1 MKRFLSISTVP
12 AKPTNFKIASIREK
26 GSKFQ
31 ATLTWDKPT
40 TTTSGITDSSAIKYY
55 ISYKVLKSG
64 PNRQT
69 QSPTERYSLGSLA
82 AASTYQIKV
91 RAFKTFKPE
100 MVGDWSDPKILQTN
114 ESSKKI
120 HACVNFPQIKIL
132 PFTCY
137 RFPC

>member
-1 MKRFLSISTVP
+1 MKRFLLISTVP
-12 AKPTNFKIASIREK
+12 AKPTNFKIASIREI

-40 TTTSGITDSSAIKYY
+40 TTTSGITDSSTIKYY

-69 QSPTERYSLGSLA
+69 QSSSERYSLRSLA

-91 RAFKTFKPE
+91 RAFKTSKPE
-100 MVGDWSDPKILQTN
+100 MVSEWSDPKILQTN
-114 ESSKKI
+114 ESSKEMY
-120 HACVNFPQIKIL
+120 ACVNFPQIKIL
-132 PFTCY
+132 PFTC
-137 RFPC
+137 

>member
-1 MKRFLSISTVP
+1 MKRFLLISTVP
-12 AKPTNFKIASIREK
+12 AKPTNFKIASIREI

-40 TTTSGITDSSAIKYY
+40 TTTSGITDSSTFKYH

-64 PNRQT
+64 PNRQR
-69 QSPTERYSLGSLA
+69 QSSTERGFLRSLA

-91 RAFKTFKPE
+91 RAFKTSKPE
-100 MVGDWSDPKILQTN
+100 MVSEWSDPKILQTN
-114 ESSKKI
+114 ESSKEM

-132 PFTCY
+132 PFTC
-137 RFPC
+137 